1 MGYMIIDGNSIINR
15 AFYATPPLTNSKGVY
30 TNAIYGFLN
39 IYFKFFAEENPDGV
53 AVAFDL
59 RSPTFRHKMYDDYKA
74 GRKGMPD
81 ELASQM
87 PILKDVLDKM
97 NITCLSL
104 EGYEADDILGTIS
117 RMCEE
122 EKKKCTIITG
132 DRDSF
137 QLINDYVT
145 VKLPSTKKGHSET
158 TIYNKEKIKECYNLE
173 PFELIQ
179 VKALMGDSSDNIP
192 GVSGVGEKTAIKLVT
207 QYHTL
212 ENIYD
217 NIDNI
222 KGSLKDKLIRDK
234 DMAYLSRTL
243 GTIDKNVPLDIK
255 LSQLDLKEYN
265 KEELFDTFSYLE
277 FKNLISKLDL
287 TKSEEKVKVEEK
299 EPSEKDADSIL
310 KEAKENG
317 SIYFYYENNQMYAFV
332 FDGYKVKGN
341 TNNLLIETLKDKNI
355 KKYFANYKEILSLIY
370 DDEIVIENV
379 AFDGETAGYILNSA
393 LSDYSLKSLILSYLE
408 KEIVNTS
415 SMIFYMPELCSL
427 MMEKISSLN
436 LDEVCYDIDMPLI
449 PCLISMEKQG
459 FKVNRQE
466 LLKFGD
472 MLKERISET
481 QKKIYELAGEEFNI
495 NSPKQLGIILFE
507 KLNLPVIK
515 KTKTGYSTNAE
526 VLEKLAPMSEVVKH
540 ILDYRQ
546 LTKLNS
552 TYVEGILAVLDE
564 NDVIH
569 SKFNQTVTTTG
580 RLSSTEPNLQN
591 IPVRY
596 ELGREMRK
604 MFIPHNKNNTL
615 VDGDYSQIELRVLS
629 HMADD
634 KNMIDA
640 FISGEDIHRKTAS
653 RVFNTPFEDVTDS
666 QRSNAKAVNFGIVYG
681 IGAFSL
687 SKDLNI
693 SMKEAKSY
701 IESYFETYPDIKKF
715 LDETVSESEK
725 TGYIK
730 TMVGRI
736 RYIPEILS
744 SNKILKSFGKR
755 AAMNSPVQ
763 GSAAD
768 IIKIAMIRVFNRLKE
783 EKMKTKLI
791 LQVHDELILDA
802 PFDEKEKAEKL
813 LKEEM
818 EKAVE
823 LKSKLV
829 VDVNCGENWYIAKG

>member
-15 AFYATPPLTNSKGVY
+15 AFYATPPLTNSKGVC
-30 TNAIYGFLN
+30 TNGVYGFLN
-39 IYFKFFAEENPDGV
+39 IYFKFLAEENPDGA

-59 RSPTFRHKMYDDYKA
+59 RAPTFRHKMFDGYKA
-74 GRKGMPD
+74 SRKGMPD

-87 PILKDVLDKM
+87 PILKDVLEKM

-104 EGYEADDILGTIS
+104 EGYEADDIIGTVS

-145 VKLPSTKKGHSET
+145 VKLPSTKKGHTET
-158 TIYNKEKIKECYNLE
+158 TVYDKEKILECYNLS
-173 PFELIQ
+173 PLELID

-192 GVSGVGEKTAIKLVT
+192 GVAGVGEKTAVKLIN
-207 QYHTL
+207 QYHSL
-212 ENIYD
+212 EALYD
-217 NIDNI
+217 DIDNI
-222 KGSLKDKLIRDK
+222 KGSLKDKLVKDK
-234 DMAYLSRTL
+234 ETAFLSRKL
-243 GTIDKNVPLDIK
+243 GTIDKNVPINIK
-255 LSQLDLKEYN
+255 LSQLDFKEYN
-265 KEELFDTFSYLE
+265 KEELFEVFSYLE

-287 TKSEEKVKVEEK
+287 TKSKEKTETEEKI
-299 EPSEKDADSIL
+299 PLEKDSQSIL

-317 SIYFYYENNQMYAFV
+317 SIYFYFENNEMYCYV
-332 FDGYKVKGN
+332 LNGYKISDDWKP
-341 TNNLLIETLKDKNI
+341 LLKEVLEDKNV
-355 KKYFANYKEILSLIY
+355 KKYFANYKEILSKVYRYEAPL
-370 DDEIVIENV
+370 ENIK
-379 AFDGETAGYILNSA
+379 FDAETAGYVLNSA
-393 LSDYSLKSLILSYLE
+393 SSDYGLKSLILTYLE
-408 KEIVNTS
+408 KDIANGF
-415 SMIFYMPELCSL
+415 SMIFYMPELCDIMIDRIKSL
-427 MMEKISSLN
+427 SLE
-436 LDEVCYDIDMPLI
+436 EVFYDIDMPLI
-449 PCLISMEKQG
+449 PCLVSMEKEG
-459 FKVNRQE
+459 FKVDRQE
-466 LLKFGD
+466 LLRFGD
-472 MLKERISET
+472 MLKDRIAET
-481 QKKIYELAGEEFNI
+481 QKKIYDLAGEEFNI
-495 NSPKQLGIILFE
+495 NSPKQLGVILFE
-507 KLNLPVIK
+507 KLGLPVIK

-526 VLEKLAPMSEVVKH
+526 VLEKLAPMSEVVSY
-540 ILDYRQ
+540 ILEYRQ

-552 TYVEGILAVLDE
+552 TYVEGLLPVLDE

-569 SKFNQTVTTTG
+569 SSFNQTVTTTG

-604 MFIPHNKNNTL
+604 MFIPHSKDSIL

-634 KNMIDA
+634 ENMIEA
-640 FISGEDIHRKTAS
+640 FSSGADIHKMTAS
-653 RVFNTPFEDVTDS
+653 QVFNTPFDEVTDF

-681 IGAFSL
+681 IGAYSL
-687 SKDLNI
+687 SQDLKI
-693 SMKEAKSY
+693 PMKEAKKY
-701 IESYFETYPDIKKF
+701 IESYFETYPGVKKF
-715 LDETVSESEK
+715 MDETVSKAEN

-744 SNKILKSFGKR
+744 SNKVLQGFGKR

-768 IIKIAMIRVFNRLKE
+768 IIKIAMIKVFNRLKKE
-783 EKMKTKLI
+783 NMKTKLI

-802 PFDEKEKAEKL
+802 PLEEADKAGRI

-818 EKAVE
+818 ENAVS
-823 LKSKLV
+823 LKVKLAA
-829 VDVNCGENWYIAKG
+829 DVHCGENWYKAKG

>member
-15 AFYATPPLTNSKGVY
+15 AFYATPPLTNSKGVH
-30 TNAIYGFLN
+30 TNGVYGFLN
-39 IYFKFFAEENPDGV
+39 IYFKFLAEENPEGA

-59 RSPTFRHKMYDDYKA
+59 RAPTFRHKMFDGYKA
-74 GRKGMPD
+74 SRKGMPD

-87 PILKDVLDKM
+87 PILKDVLQKM

-104 EGYEADDILGTIS
+104 EGYEADDIIGTVS

-145 VKLPSTKKGHSET
+145 VKLPSTKKGHTET
-158 TIYNKEKIKECYNLE
+158 TVYDKEKILECYNLS
-173 PFELIQ
+173 PLELID

-192 GVSGVGEKTAIKLVT
+192 GVAGVGEKTAVKLIN
-207 QYHTL
+207 QYHSL
-212 ENIYD
+212 EALYED
-217 NIDNI
+217 IDNI
-222 KGSLKDKLIRDK
+222 KGSLKDKLIKDK
-234 DMAYLSRTL
+234 DTAFLSRKL
-243 GTIDKNVPLDIK
+243 GTIDKNVPIDIS
-255 LSQLDLKEYN
+255 LSQLDFKEYN
-265 KEELFDTFSYLE
+265 KEELFEVFSYLE

-287 TKSEEKVKVEEK
+287 TKSKEKTETEEKI
-299 EPSEKDADSIL
+299 PLEKDSQSIL

-317 SIYFYYENNQMYAFV
+317 SIYFYFENNEMYCYV
-332 FDGYKVKGN
+332 LNGYKISDDWN
-341 TNNLLIETLKDKNI
+341 ALLTEVLKDKNI
-355 KKYFANYKEILSLIY
+355 KKYFANYKEILSKVY
-370 DDEIVIENV
+370 KYEISLENII
-379 AFDGETAGYILNSA
+379 FDAETAGYVLNSA
-393 LSDYSLKSLILSYLE
+393 SSDYGLKSLILTYLE
-408 KEIVNTS
+408 KDIANGF
-415 SMIFYMPELCSL
+415 SMIFYMPELCDIMIDRIKSL
-427 MMEKISSLN
+427 SLE
-436 LDEVCYDIDMPLI
+436 EVFYDIDMPLI
-449 PCLISMEKQG
+449 PCLVSMEKEG
-459 FKVNRQE
+459 FKVDRQE
-466 LLKFGD
+466 LLRFGD
-472 MLKERISET
+472 MLKDRIAET
-481 QKKIYELAGEEFNI
+481 QKKIYDLAGEEFNI
-495 NSPKQLGIILFE
+495 NSPKQLGVILFE
-507 KLNLPVIK
+507 KLELPVIK

-526 VLEKLAPMSEVVKH
+526 VLEKLAPMSEVVSY
-540 ILDYRQ
+540 ILEYRQ

-552 TYVEGILAVLDE
+552 TYVEGLLPVLDE

-569 SKFNQTVTTTG
+569 SSFNQTVTTTG

-604 MFIPHNKNNTL
+604 MFIPHSKDSVL

-634 KNMIDA
+634 INMIEA
-640 FISGEDIHRKTAS
+640 FSSGADIHKMTAS
-653 RVFNTPFEDVTDS
+653 QVFNTPFDEVTDF

-681 IGAFSL
+681 IGAYSL
-687 SKDLNI
+687 SQDLKI
-693 SMKEAKSY
+693 PMKEAKKY
-701 IESYFETYPDIKKF
+701 IESYFETYPKVKKF
-715 LDETVSESEK
+715 MDETVLKAEN

-744 SNKILKSFGKR
+744 SNKVLQSFGKR

-768 IIKIAMIRVFNRLKE
+768 IIKIAMVKVFNRLKKE
-783 EKMKTKLI
+783 NMKTKLI

-802 PFDEKEKAEKL
+802 PLEESDKAGEI

-818 EKAVE
+818 ENAVS
-823 LKSKLV
+823 LKVKLA
-829 VDVNCGENWYIAKG
+829 VDVHCGENWYKAKG